1 MLLFV
6 IGVMLIYL
14 GISTYHVGEQESL
27 SAMACACKNKSSN
40 NAQVTKVKQVV
51 KSKNVTPTASA
62 TSDAPK
68 KATRRVI
75 YRRSV

>member
-1 MLLFV
+1 
-6 IGVMLIYL
+6 
-14 GISTYHVGEQESL
+14 
-27 SAMACACKNKSSN
+27 MACACKNKSGN

-62 TSDAPK
+62 PSEAPK